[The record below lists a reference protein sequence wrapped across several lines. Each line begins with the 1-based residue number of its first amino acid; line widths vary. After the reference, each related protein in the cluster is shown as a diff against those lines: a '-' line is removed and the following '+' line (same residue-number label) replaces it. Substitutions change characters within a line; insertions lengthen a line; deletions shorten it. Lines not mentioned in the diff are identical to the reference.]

1 MDIKRPDQTKAK
13 RKKRITTISLI
24 VGALAI
30 FTILLAVVFNYTYFF
45 HINIGF
51 SELVFQ
57 TELAK
62 LEDQEL
68 ALDAID
74 GATPIIKMMTSSTA
88 MIITSGIFAVIG
100 NTVIAV
106 IIAAFCKTR
115 PEVAPPL
122 VA

>member
-1 MDIKRPDQTKAK
+1 
-13 RKKRITTISLI
+13 
-24 VGALAI
+24 
-30 FTILLAVVFNYTYFF
+30 
-45 HINIGF
+45 
-51 SELVFQ
+51 VFQ

-68 ALDAID
+68 AQDAID

-88 MIITSGIFAVIG
+88 MIITSGIFGVIG
-100 NTVIAV
+100 NTVIAL
-106 IIAAFCKTR
+106 IIAAFCKKR